1 VNDKSFH
8 DDDDDTPIR
17 ATTVRASKGG
27 GAGKWLLGGLVAVVL
42 GGAGYLAWKNY
53 APTPA
58 PETQTAYND
67 PYAADTQ
74 HAAPLPPTQNSD
86 NPASPDESVAPP
98 AAASTTPAAAA
109 PRAAT
114 RSAAAKPAVPEEVI
128 GITPASATTDDT
140 ADENIIV
147 NAPTRPVWSRT
158 PSARRLAALYPVV
171 AQEQGREGEAEL
183 HCTVQQNG
191 ALDCVRVT
199 ETRGFG
205 NAALRVAST
214 FRHAPQL
221 ADGRDAAGTPVNL
234 RVLFRLPPEGRRS

>member
-1 VNDKSFH
+1 MNDKSFH
-8 DDDDDTPIR
+8 DDDDDMPIR

-74 HAAPLPPTQNSD
+74 HASPLPPMQASE
-86 NPASPDESVAPP
+86 NPASRDESVAP

-109 PRAAT
+109 PRASS

-128 GITPASATTDDT
+128 GITPASEVAEATP
-140 ADENIIV
+140 DENIIV

-183 HCTVQQNG
+183 HCTVQQSG

-214 FRHAPQL
+214 FRHAALL
-221 ADGRDAAGTPVNL
+221 ADGRDATGTPVNL
-234 RVLFRLPPEGRRS
+234 RVLFRLPPEDRRG